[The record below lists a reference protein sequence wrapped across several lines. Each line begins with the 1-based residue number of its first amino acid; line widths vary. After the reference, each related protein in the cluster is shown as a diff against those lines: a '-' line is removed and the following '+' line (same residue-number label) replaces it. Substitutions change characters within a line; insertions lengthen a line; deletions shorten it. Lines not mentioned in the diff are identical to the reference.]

1 MSDHPREPGGRTRP
15 GALLVLGYL
24 AGLGA
29 FGYFLITGL
38 SYYLTPVGERARHP
52 DFWTFKP
59 GGSLGLRF
67 GIAGLVMMT
76 VMHLY
81 SARKRIRSLRALG
94 ALRNWL
100 NGHILLGILGPLFVV
115 LHSSFKV
122 SGLISISFWSMV
134 AVALSGIFGRYLYLQ
149 IPRTRAGEELS
160 LAEVE
165 KADRDLTRR
174 LKDEFSADAAYLEQV
189 EKASAPPLAR
199 GLIAVL
205 LVLLLE
211 DMGLRGGR
219 PRVAPL
225 PGLPPDIARELASVI
240 AQKKTLR
247 RRIVLWDAIHRLFHH
262 WHIIHKPFAVV
273 MYLFVV
279 VHVVVA
285 SLTGYGFGWP

>member
-1 MSDHPREPGGRTRP
+1 MEQTARKPGGRSGP
-15 GALLVLGYL
+15 SVVLVLGYTL
-24 AGLGA
+24 GLGT
-29 FGYFLITGL
+29 FVYFLVDGL
-38 SYYLTPVGERARHP
+38 SYYMTPVGERARHP
-52 DFWTFKP
+52 DFWTYKP
-59 GGSLGLRF
+59 GGSLGLQF
-67 GIAGLVMMT
+67 GAAGLVMMT
-76 VMHLY
+76 LMHLY
-81 SARKRIRSLRALG
+81 SARKRIRLLRSLG
-94 ALRNWL
+94 PLRGWL

-174 LKDEFSADAAYLEQV
+174 LKDEFGADAAYLEQV
-189 EKASAPPLAR
+189 ERASAPPPAR
-199 GLIAVL
+199 GLIKV
-205 LVLLLE
+205 LVLLLLE
-211 DMGLRGGR
+211 DVGLRR
-219 PRVAPL
+219 RTRVAPL
-225 PGLPPDIARELASVI
+225 PNLPPDLARELASVVE
-240 AQKKTLR
+240 QKKVLR

-262 WHIIHKPFAVV
+262 WHVIHKPFAVV

-285 SLTGYGFGWP
+285 SLTGYGFGWR

>member
-1 MSDHPREPGGRTRP
+1 MEQTARKPGGRSGP
-15 GALLVLGYL
+15 SVVLVLGYTI
-24 AGLGA
+24 GLGL
-29 FGYFLITGL
+29 FVYFLVDGL
-38 SYYLTPVGERARHP
+38 SYYMTPVGERARHP
-52 DFWTFKP
+52 DFWTYKP
-59 GGSLGLRF
+59 GGSLGLQF
-67 GIAGLVMMT
+67 GAAGLVMMT
-76 VMHLY
+76 LMHLY
-81 SARKRIRSLRALG
+81 SARKRIRFLRSLG
-94 ALRNWL
+94 PLRSWL

-174 LKDEFSADAAYLEQV
+174 LKDEFGADASYLEQV
-189 EKASAPPLAR
+189 ERASAPPPAR
-199 GLIAVL
+199 GLIKV
-205 LVLLLE
+205 LVLLLLE
-211 DMGLRGGR
+211 DVGLRR
-219 PRVAPL
+219 TPRVAPL
-225 PGLPPDIARELASVI
+225 PGLPPDLARELASVVE
-240 AQKKTLR
+240 QKKVLR

-262 WHIIHKPFAVV
+262 WHVIHKPFAVV

-285 SLTGYGFGWP
+285 SLTGYGFGWR

>member
-1 MSDHPREPGGRTRP
+1 LQPPSREPGGRAGP
-15 GALLVLGYL
+15 SVVLVLGYTV
-24 AGLGA
+24 GLGLIV
-29 FGYFLITGL
+29 YFLVSGL
-38 SYYLTPVGERARHP
+38 SYYMTPVAERARHP
-52 DFWTFKP
+52 DYWTFKP

-76 VMHLY
+76 AMHLY
-81 SARKRIRSLRALG
+81 SARKRIRSLRGLG

-122 SGLISISFWSMV
+122 GGLISISFWSMV

-165 KADRDLTRR
+165 RADRDLTRR
-174 LKDEFSADAAYLEQV
+174 LKDEFGADAAYLEQV
-189 EKASAPPLAR
+189 ERASAPPPAR
-199 GLIAVL
+199 GLIKVL
-205 LVLLLE
+205 ALLLLE
-211 DMGLRGGR
+211 DMGLRGR
-219 PRVAPL
+219 ARVAPL
-225 PGLPPDIARELASVI
+225 PGLPPDIARSLAAVV
-240 AQKKTLR
+240 AQKKVLR

-262 WHIIHKPFAVV
+262 WHVIHKPFAVV